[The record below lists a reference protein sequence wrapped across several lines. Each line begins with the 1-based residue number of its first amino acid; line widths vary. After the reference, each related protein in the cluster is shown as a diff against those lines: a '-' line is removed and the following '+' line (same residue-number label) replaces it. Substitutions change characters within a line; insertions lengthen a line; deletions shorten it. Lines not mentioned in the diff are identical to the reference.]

1 MTFGRRAA
9 STPSLSSDESRPI
22 THEPPPMRSRA
33 RELDAVD
40 EYDADGQL
48 IVKHVKSEEELA
60 YERAT
65 RGTMFDEIQVGLVG
79 EGRIRSSGLRFSA
92 IELQVTWSRRWRQR
106 APSRTPRRRR
116 KLVPRSSPP
125 RAPRSATELTFDFLD
140 RSGSGKGGICR
151 PVNPL
156 ATLQFCQ
163 QFEQNEEEYDGVYAL
178 MIARRLPKLPYG
190 VQDDHPRVKPIIE
203 RIRQEGGSLVARD
216 TYEETKDELAAKE
229 PSLELMVRDMR
240 SARDAM
246 AEHAELVKRLQQ
258 VVDTASMQVEAL
270 LKKKRTLVQTENKF
284 WDDDVNFVSTRRGDA
299 TSFAAAVRKVQ
310 ALELRD
316 FLLLDI
322 SRTATITRESIKGGL
337 HLDERTGDGKAARY
351 FSSSQIN
358 ADEGDQ
364 EADRG
369 L

>member
-1 MTFGRRAA
+1 MI
-9 STPSLSSDESRPI
+9 SS
-22 THEPPPMRSRA
+22 
-33 RELDAVD
+33 
-40 EYDADGQL
+40 
-48 IVKHVKSEEELA
+48 
-60 YERAT
+60 
-65 RGTMFDEIQVGLVG
+65 QVGLWEKG
-79 EGRIRSSGLRFSA
+79 EFV
-92 IELQVTWSRRWRQR
+92 EWV
-106 APSRTPRRRR
+106 
-116 KLVPRSSPP
+116 SP
-125 RAPRSATELTFDFLD
+125 
-140 RSGSGKGGICR
+140 

-246 AEHAELVKRLQQ
+246 AEHAELVKRSQQ

-284 WDDDVNFVSTRRGDA
+284 WDDDAHKTSESVSDVMPRHRRASPPSDEVVGGLWSKFELIRTTSGPSRRVRENAVASMASTRRDA
-299 TSFAAAVRKVQ
+299 TVAVGESRHVPAQ
-310 ALELRD
+310 ARRLR
-316 FLLLDI
+316 
-322 SRTATITRESIKGGL
+322 
-337 HLDERTGDGKAARY
+337 
-351 FSSSQIN
+351 
-358 ADEGDQ
+358 
-364 EADRG
+364 RG
-369 L
+369 RAQGPGS